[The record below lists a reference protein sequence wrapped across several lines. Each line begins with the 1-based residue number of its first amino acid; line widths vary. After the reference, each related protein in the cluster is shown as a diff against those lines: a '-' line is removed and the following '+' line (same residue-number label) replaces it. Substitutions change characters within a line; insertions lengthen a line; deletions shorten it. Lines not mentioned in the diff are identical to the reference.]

1 MDVARIVREAR
12 RGAGLSQSALAQR
25 AKTSQPAVAR
35 YEAGTAT
42 PSLAT
47 LERLLAA
54 CGVDLL
60 RTEAGGAGI
69 PAAGPTKGPRGG
81 RRARVRAARGKLLQ
95 AARRHG
101 IRRVRLFGSVGRD
114 EDTRTS
120 DVDLLVDLA
129 PGRTLLDLIGFQQ
142 EAEGILGVPVDAA
155 TPDILKE
162 RVRTRVLREAR
173 AL

>member
-12 RGAGLSQSALAQR
+12 HGAGLSQAALAQR
-25 AKTSQPAVAR
+25 ARTSQPAVAR

-60 RTEAGGAGI
+60 RMDRAGI
-69 PAAGPTKGPRGG
+69 QAAGPTKGPRGG

-95 AARRHG
+95 AAQRHG
-101 IRRVRLFGSVGRD
+101 IRSVRLFGSVARD

-142 EAEGILGVPVDAA
+142 DAEEILGVPVHAA
-155 TPDILKE
+155 TPEILKE
-162 RVRTRVLREAR
+162 RVRTRVLRGAR